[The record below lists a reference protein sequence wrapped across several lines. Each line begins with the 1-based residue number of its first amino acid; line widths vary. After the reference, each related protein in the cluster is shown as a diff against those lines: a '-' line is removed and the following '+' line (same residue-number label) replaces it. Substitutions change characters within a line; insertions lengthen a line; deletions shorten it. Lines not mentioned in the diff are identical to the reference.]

1 MGPSLPPKGPTQRC
15 LLSLLLK
22 IFPPLQVVY
31 TVTQNCRQTVID
43 IVEDEWHGEKEENP
57 SENKETSEK
66 SEIDKNET
74 EDKEKSE
81 VEQSQPLGGRPS
93 LDSMEATVQRVGE

>member
-1 MGPSLPPKGPTQRC
+1 MTQH
-15 LLSLLLK
+15 
-22 IFPPLQVVY
+22 
-31 TVTQNCRQTVID
+31 CRQTVID
-43 IVEDEWHGEKEENP
+43 IVEEEWHGEKEENL

-66 SEIDKNET
+66 SEIDKNEIDKNEI

-81 VEQSQPLGGRPS
+81 VEQNQPLGGRPS

>member
-1 MGPSLPPKGPTQRC
+1 M
-15 LLSLLLK
+15 
-22 IFPPLQVVY
+22 
-31 TVTQNCRQTVID
+31 TQNCRQTVID